1 MIVLCVMCPP
11 FQIDISLK
19 YMAAKIGQH
28 CAAFATQLQDSF
40 DRPLLPSLPM
50 VQHGK
55 LFGEGSCLRSPV
67 QMSIRIKL
75 GRRFKSPAF
84 GGKRFGSR
92 HQLKRGWVKIWRRVI
107 SFRNTESSVSIS
119 PWDFRPVWW
128 SVTNVMLIVTNA
140 SPPRMYSQLGV
151 VCRQLLP
158 TGPPEVQHWCCH
170 WAEAQNWS
178 WDKAQI
184 SKLGLCP
191 RFERIQQ
198 NNWHTFERI
207 YSIL

>member
-1 MIVLCVMCPP
+1 MKRHGP
-11 FQIDISLK
+11 
-19 YMAAKIGQH
+19 AKK
-28 CAAFATQLQDSF
+28 
-40 DRPLLPSLPM
+40 RR
-50 VQHGK
+50 GK
-55 LFGEGSCLRSPV
+55 LQTRVRVRAHVRTLLLNCKIALTGHYSHLCQWCNMGNSGSCLRSPV

-75 GRRFKSPAF
+75 GRRFNSPAF

-92 HQLKRGWVKIWRRVI
+92 HQLKQGWVKIWRRVI
-107 SFRNTESSVSIS
+107 TFKNTEKFSLPYLHETSALS
-119 PWDFRPVWW
+119 WW

-151 VCRQLLP
+151 VCPQLLP

-191 RFERIQQ
+191 RFERIHQ
-198 NNWHTFERI
+198 NHWHTFERI